1 MAEIVLGLGTP
12 HSPLASLPGKFWKI
26 QGDNEMRNPGPIRV
40 AYGGGE
46 VDELRK
52 IREPILKDQ
61 ITEEAQEAKFQ
72 RAQVGVANLRKY
84 LAEARVDVLVTIAD
98 DQQNLF
104 FFDCMPAFAIYKGE
118 TIKNY
123 KPDPNR
129 QVPEYS
135 AAARWGTRPVDADEE
150 YPAHPELAL
159 HLVKSLIAQ
168 EFDATYLQEP
178 RDGREWAGGFTFV
191 NRRLMPE
198 GSLPMVP
205 VMLNTYYP
213 PNSPSAKRCW
223 DLGVALAKAIES
235 WDSDQRVC
243 VVSSGGLTHPIVD
256 EELDRRC
263 LDLMVKGDKEGLSA
277 IEEEVFVLGTSEIKN
292 WITGSACMETAG
304 FHMNVLDYI
313 PGYRSVVAT
322 GCGLAFAEWHNGH

>member
-12 HSPLASLPGKFWKI
+12 HSPLASLPGKFWKM

-46 VDELRK
+46 VEELRK

-72 RAQVGVANLRKY
+72 RAQVGVASLRKY

-135 AAARWGTRPVDADEE
+135 LP
-150 YPAHPELAL
+150 PA
-159 HLVKSLIAQ
+159 
-168 EFDATYLQEP
+168 
-178 RDGREWAGGFTFV
+178 G
-191 NRRLMPE
+191 
-198 GSLPMVP
+198 VP
-205 VMLNTYYP
+205 VPSMPTRSILLIPSWRCTWSSRSSRRSSTLP
-213 PNSPSAKRCW
+213 TCRSPVMAGNG
-223 DLGVALAKAIES
+223 LVASPL
-235 WDSDQRVC
+235 
-243 VVSSGGLTHPIVD
+243 
-256 EELDRRC
+256 
-263 LDLMVKGDKEGLSA
+263 
-277 IEEEVFVLGTSEIKN
+277 
-292 WITGSACMETAG
+292 
-304 FHMNVLDYI
+304 
-313 PGYRSVVAT
+313 
-322 GCGLAFAEWHNGH
+322 

>member
-1 MAEIVLGLGTP
+1 MAGVRLM
-12 HSPLASLPGKFWKI
+12 SSA
-26 QGDNEMRNPGPIRV
+26 R
-40 AYGGGE
+40 
-46 VDELRK
+46 

-72 RAQVGVANLRKY
+72 RAQVGVAGLRKY
-84 LAEARVDVLVTIAD
+84 LAEAKVDVLVTIAD
-98 DQQNLF
+98 DQQDLF
-104 FFDCMPAFAIYKGE
+104 LFDCMPAFAIYKGE
-118 TIKNY
+118 TITNY

-135 AAARWGTRPVDADEE
+135 AAARWGTRPVEADEH

-159 HLVKSLIAQ
+159 HLVKSLISQ
-168 EFDATYLQEP
+168 EFDVTYLQEP

-205 VMLNTYYP
+205 LMLNTYYP

-277 IEEEVFVLGTSEIKN
+277 IEEKVFVLGTSEIKN
-292 WITGSACMETAG
+292 WILGAACMETAG